1 MAKSPRRLIVIGGIA
16 LLVLAAIG
24 WTLRPR
30 PVPADF
36 ASVVRGNLT
45 VTVDDEGETRLKD
58 VYVVSA
64 PVRGRVLRIDIEVGD
79 AIRAGETLLATFEP
93 TDPEILDVRS
103 RSEAESE
110 VGAAEAAIQLAVAE
124 RERATA
130 ELAFAESELRRKE
143 PLAER
148 GTISAA
154 DLDRTRL
161 EANRARAA
169 VAEARANV
177 KVKRSQLEMARAALI
192 TARGL
197 AESGGARNGG
207 DDRFVIPVRAPVS
220 GRVMR
225 IIQESEAVVAP
236 GTPILEVG
244 DASQLEIVVDL
255 LSTDAVKVTEGDQVM
270 IEEWGGPATLA
281 AVVRRVEPFGFTKV
295 SALGIEEQRV
305 NVIIDLTAPSIEW
318 RALGHGYHVE
328 TSIVIDERK
337 SVLKI
342 PLSALFRVGGKWRV
356 FVSRDGTARV
366 QDIELGQRNDLE
378 AEVVSGLSEGD
389 RVILHPSDRITE
401 GVAVEARPV
410 VNGGLP

>member
-1 MAKSPRRLIVIGGIA
+1 MAKPAPRLIVIGGIA
-16 LLVLAAIG
+16 LLVVLAIG

-36 ASVVRGNLT
+36 APVDRGNLR

-79 AIRAGETLLATFEP
+79 TIRAGETVLATFEP
-93 TDPEILDVRS
+93 TDPAILDVRS
-103 RSEAESE
+103 RTEAESE
-110 VGAAEAAIQLAVAE
+110 VNAAEAAIQLAVAE
-124 RERATA
+124 RERAAA
-130 ELAFAESELRRKE
+130 ELAFAESELNRKE

-192 TARGL
+192 TTYGP
-197 AESGGARNGG
+197 AESEGARNGG
-207 DDRFVIPVRAPVS
+207 DDRLVIPVRAPVS

-244 DASQLEIVVDL
+244 DASRLEIVVDL
-255 LSTDAVKVTEGDQVM
+255 LSTDAVKVTEGDRVM
-270 IEEWGGPATLA
+270 IEEWGGPSTLA

-305 NVIIDLTAPSIEW
+305 NVIIDLTAPPEEW

-328 TSIVIDERK
+328 TRIVIDERE
-337 SVLKI
+337 SVLKV
-342 PLSALFRVGGKWRV
+342 PLSALFRAGGKWRV
-356 FVSRDGTARV
+356 FVSRDGIARV
-366 QDIELGQRNDLE
+366 QEIELGQRNDLE
-378 AEVVSGLSEGD
+378 AEVASGLSEGD
-389 RVILHPSDRITE
+389 RVILHPSDRIAE

-410 VNGGLP
+410 MDGGLP

>member
-1 MAKSPRRLIVIGGIA
+1 MAKPAPRLIVIGGIA
-16 LLVLAAIG
+16 LLVVLAIG

-36 ASVVRGNLT
+36 APVVRGNLR

-64 PVRGRVLRIDIEVGD
+64 PVRGRVDIEVGD
-79 AIRAGETLLATFEP
+79 TIRAGKTVLATFEP
-93 TDPEILDVRS
+93 TDPAILDVRS
-103 RSEAESE
+103 RTEAESE
-110 VGAAEAAIQLAVAE
+110 VNAAEAAIQLAVAE
-124 RERATA
+124 RERSAV
-130 ELAFAESELRRKE
+130 ELAFAESELSRKE

-192 TARGL
+192 TTYGPV
-197 AESGGARNGG
+197 ESEGARNAG

-244 DASQLEIVVDL
+244 DASRLEIVVDL
-255 LSTDAVKVTEGDQVM
+255 LSTDAVKVTEGDRVM

-305 NVIIDLTAPSIEW
+305 NVIIDLTAPPEEW
-318 RALGHGYHVE
+318 RALGYGYHVE
-328 TSIVIDERK
+328 TRIVIDERK
-337 SVLKI
+337 SVLKV
-342 PLSALFRVGGKWRV
+342 PLSALFRAGGKWRV
-356 FVSRDGTARV
+356 FVSRDGIARV
-366 QDIELGQRNDLE
+366 QEIELAQRNDLE
-378 AEVVSGLSEGD
+378 AEVASGLSEED
-389 RVILHPSDRITE
+389 RVILHPSDRIAE
-401 GVAVEARPV
+401 GVAVEARPAV
-410 VNGGLP
+410 DDGLP